1 MLSNARGAAILANTV
16 TTATFRGPPMI
27 ACSTNYTEADDP
39 AAAAWANLLALATI
53 LDAPAI
59 HIDFAHDWAGG
70 AAVLRTSLLNIQKFF
85 TPGITGPWQACGGGL
100 PVSAPI
106 CGPLFFF
113 DCVSLPGGQPDFTV
127 ANSGAGIAAQIAR
140 AGANFRRNHL
150 YGYAQDGVWT
160 VTGESLDKFQR
171 PPIHTLRYPEFLDP
185 AWWTG
190 ELLNFWK
197 SGRPA
202 SVGTVTPFDTV
213 YRQGLTRLATQEG
226 AHPGVSRHF
235 LPSLVADETTG
246 LLVLTHN

>member
-1 MLSNARGAAILANTV
+1 MLYNARGLEIINGSV
-16 TTATFRGPPMI
+16 TAATFRGPPII
-27 ACSTNYTEADDP
+27 ACSTGYGGNP
-39 AAAAWANLLALATI
+39 ANIQTIAWNNLLGLATL
-53 LDAPAI
+53 LDVPAI
-59 HIDFAHDWAGG
+59 YVDYVHDGG
-70 AAVLRTSLLNIQKFF
+70 PAPLLAALLNIQKFF

-100 PVSAPI
+100 PINAPI

-113 DCVSLPGGQPDFTV
+113 DYVSLPGGQPDFTN
-127 ANSGAGIAAQIAR
+127 AASGAGIAAGIAR

-197 SGRPA
+197 SGRPT
-202 SVGTVTPFDTV
+202 SVGTVTPFDTI
-213 YRQGLTRLATQEG
+213 YRQGLTRLAAQEG

-235 LPSLVADETTG
+235 LPSLVADEATG
-246 LLVLTHN
+246 LLVLGHN

>member
-27 ACSTNYTEADDP
+27 ACSTNYTDTFP
-39 AAAAWANLLALATI
+39 ATAWANLLALATI

-59 HIDFAHDWAGG
+59 HIDFAHDGAG
-70 AAVLRTSLLNIQKFF
+70 AAAALRTSLLNIQKFF
-85 TPGITGPWQACGGGL
+85 TPASVGPWQACDGG
-100 PVSAPI
+100 PATTPPI

-113 DCVSLPGGQPDFTV
+113 DFNPSMSGQPDFTDT
-127 ANSGAGIAAQIAR
+127 STGAGLAAQIAR
-140 AGANFRRNHL
+140 ASTNFRRNHL

>member
-1 MLSNARGAAILANTV
+1 MLSNARGLEIINGSV
-16 TTATFRGPPMI
+16 TAATFRGPPMI
-27 ACSTNYTEADDP
+27 ACAETYVNAPNEFRS
-39 AAAAWANLLALATI
+39 AAWTAMQVLATI

-59 HIDFAHDWAGG
+59 FTDVLHDVGPAPIL
-70 AAVLRTSLLNIQKFF
+70 AALGNIQKFF
-85 TPGITGPWQACGGGL
+85 TPASVGPWQACDGG
-100 PVSAPI
+100 PATTPPI

-113 DCVSLPGGQPDFTV
+113 DFNPSMSGQPDFTDT
-127 ANSGAGIAAQIAR
+127 STGAGLAAQIAR
-140 AGANFRRNHL
+140 ASTNFRRNHL

-171 PPIHTLRYPEFLDP
+171 PPIHTLRDPEFLDP